1 MILDIT
7 VKVLVGLLSLLIV
20 IRLLGKKAL
29 SQMTPF
35 DFVYLVLLGS
45 FLEEGLFD
53 TKVSFFHI
61 IYAIFLWGTL
71 IYIIEKLV
79 VKYDSFKRILRGT
92 PTDLIIKGKIN
103 ETALKNNNL
112 ELDQLRTML
121 RSQGC
126 FSIFNVQHATLETGG
141 TLSVLLKVKEDT
153 VTPDMLDLSPE
164 ENETTHLVIDEGKI
178 DKLELEKTE
187 KNEEWLRFELNKKG
201 FSQIENIYC
210 AEWKESTGLTILRY
224 DDVN

>member
-178 DKLELEKTE
+178 DKLELEKAE
-187 KNEEWLRFELNKKG
+187 KNKEWLEFELHKKG